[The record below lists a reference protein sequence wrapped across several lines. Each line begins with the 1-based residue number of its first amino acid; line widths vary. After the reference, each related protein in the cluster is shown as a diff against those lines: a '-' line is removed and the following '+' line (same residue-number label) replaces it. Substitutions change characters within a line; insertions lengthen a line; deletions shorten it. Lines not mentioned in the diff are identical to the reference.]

1 MAIVCP
7 NCSADLPEDAV
18 FCDQCGTSLST
29 NAPGPTPVDEG
40 VCPQCGTPTIPGE
53 AFCDSCGAS
62 LAEPAIATAPPASVT
77 DPTPEPEPAP
87 SAPALPDLTLCPSCG
102 ADNLPESRFC
112 SNCGIDMQE
121 AAEAKA
127 LMPAAE
133 AEMAPE
139 PEGEPAPA
147 MEAEPATEA
156 EPPGPTGQPRLIVRD
171 TGAEIVLPTAE
182 GDYIVGREDPVSG
195 IFPEI
200 DLNAHEGEHH
210 GVSRRH
216 AQLTIQAGMV
226 FVEDLDS
233 TNFTFVNRKKLAPRA
248 PTALSN
254 GDEVRLGRLIMT
266 FLE

>member
-29 NAPGPTPVDEG
+29 IAPGSTPADEG

-53 AFCDSCGAS
+53 AFCDGCGAS
-62 LAEPAIATAPPASVT
+62 LAEPAIATAPPASAT

-87 SAPALPDLTLCPSCG
+87 GAPALADLAPCPSCG

-121 AAEAKA
+121 TAEAKA
-127 LMPAAE
+127 LMPVAE
-133 AEMAPE
+133 AEMAQE

-147 MEAEPATEA
+147 MEAEPVTEA

-233 TNFTFVNRKKLAPRA
+233 TNFTFVNRQKLAPHT

-266 FLE
+266 FLD